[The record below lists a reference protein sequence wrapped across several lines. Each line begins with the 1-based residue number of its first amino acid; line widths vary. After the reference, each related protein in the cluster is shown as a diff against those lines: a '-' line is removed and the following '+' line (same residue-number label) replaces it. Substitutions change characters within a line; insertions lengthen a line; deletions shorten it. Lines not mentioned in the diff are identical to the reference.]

1 MIYYND
7 LEDLVFTRHKET
19 KADELVVL
27 SGYVGPVPVMKLS
40 DLPFGS
46 QVIYGMY
53 QSDGIKS
60 GLHNILK
67 EVTINSDTTKVLYA
81 EMPIHSKC
89 YIWRR
94 NGLIESALI
103 GSANFTTSG
112 LTTPYKE
119 ILSDVETESYKPLND
134 YLNGILETSKL
145 CTEFT
150 DEQCIRLNMNPSFEY
165 LNQKLR
171 ESVCNMPLYSV
182 RENKVPEKSGLNWGL
197 ANAHVSEGDAY
208 IGITTELI
216 NDYPSLFP
224 PKQES
229 SSIIIPGSRINRK
242 NDPVELIWDD
252 GTVMEGLLE
261 GNLVVNGITY
271 PNKLCSFPKKNL
283 LGKYLRNRLGVDID
297 HLITLDD
304 LKKYGRTSIGITLIG
319 DGVYEMDFSPKQ

>member
-7 LEDLVFTRHKET
+7 LEELVFTRHKET
-19 KADELVVL
+19 KADELIVL

-53 QSDGIKS
+53 QSDGIKL

-67 EVTINSDTTKVLYA
+67 EVTVNSDATKVLYA

-89 YIWRR
+89 YIWRKS
-94 NGLIESALI
+94 GLIESALI
-103 GSANFTTSG
+103 GSANFTKTG

-119 ILSDVETESYKPLND
+119 ILSDVQTESYKPLNE

-261 GNLVVNGITY
+261 GNLDVNGITY
-271 PNKLCSFPKKNL
+271 PNKLCSCPKKNL
-283 LGKYLRNRLGVDID
+283 LGKYLRNRLGVDIN
-297 HLITLDD
+297 HLITLED

>member
-1 MIYYND
+1 MVYYND
-7 LEDLVFTRHKET
+7 LENLVFTRHKET
-19 KADELVVL
+19 KADELIIL

-53 QSDGIKS
+53 KSDGIKP

-67 EVTINSDTTKVLYA
+67 EVTINSDATKVFYA

-89 YIWRR
+89 YIWRKS
-94 NGLIESALI
+94 GLIESALI
-103 GSANFTTSG
+103 GSANFTTAG

-119 ILSDVETESYKPLND
+119 ILSDVQTESYNSLND

-145 CTEFT
+145 CTKFT
-150 DEQCIRLNMNPSFEY
+150 DQQCVKLNMNPSFEY

-208 IGITTELI
+208 IGLTTELI

-261 GNLVVNGITY
+261 GNMVVNGITY

-304 LKKYGRTSIGITLIG
+304 LKKYGRTSIGVTLIG